1 MELTKGQK
9 TALSLL
15 AGSSLRN
22 KFYWTGG
29 TLLAYEYFKHRF
41 SEDLDFF
48 SEEKFTFDEVN
59 NFIQDLKEKGQ
70 FKSVEY
76 QKIFD
81 RHQFLLKNEQVLSS
95 RNKEELKIE
104 FVYYNHD
111 KKRLGK
117 KEQVLGV
124 WADSLEDLA
133 ANKTLAYFDR
143 NEPKDLFDIY
153 FLLTEGKFSLKKLLE
168 LVLKKFGV
176 KLPESLFWSEA
187 FKKTGLLSRIT
198 PLLLEKDDNKKRQ
211 LLDNI
216 EGYFKEKSAQF
227 LRENLS

>member
-15 AGSSLRN
+15 ADSSLRG

-29 TLLAYEYFKHRF
+29 TLLAYEYLQHRF

-48 SEEKFTFDEVN
+48 SEESFPFDEIN
-59 NFIQDLKEKGQ
+59 NFIQDLKEKGH
-70 FKSVEY
+70 FGKVEY

-81 RHQFLLKNEQVLSS
+81 RHQFLLKN
-95 RNKEELKIE
+95 KEELKIE
-104 FVYYNHD
+104 FVHYNHD

-117 KEQVLGV
+117 KREVLGV
-124 WADSLEDLA
+124 WVDSLEDLA
-133 ANKTLAYFDR
+133 ANKALAYFDR

-153 FLLTEGKFSLKKLLE
+153 FLLTKGKFSLKKLLE
-168 LVLKKFGV
+168 LALRKFGV

-187 FKKTGLLSRIT
+187 FKKIGLLSKIK
-198 PLLLEKDDNKKRQ
+198 PLLLEKDSKKKQQ
-211 LLDNI
+211 LLDKV
-216 EGYFKEKSAQF
+216 ERYFKEKSVLY
-227 LRENLS
+227 LRKNLQ

>member
-9 TALSLL
+9 VALSLL
-15 AGSSLRN
+15 ASSPLRN

-29 TLLAYEYFKHRF
+29 TLLAYQYFKHRF

-48 SEEKFTFDEVN
+48 SEEKFSFDEVN
-59 NFIQDLKEKGQ
+59 NFIQDLKVKGE
-70 FKSVEY
+70 FESAEY

-81 RHQFLLKNEQVLSS
+81 RHQFLLK
-95 RNKEELKIE
+95 NKEELKIE

-153 FLLTEGKFSLKKLLE
+153 FLLTKGKFSLKKLLE

-187 FKKTGLLSRIT
+187 FKKTGLLSKIK
-198 PLLLEKDDNKKRQ
+198 PYLYEKDAKKQ
-211 LLDNI
+211 QQFLDNI